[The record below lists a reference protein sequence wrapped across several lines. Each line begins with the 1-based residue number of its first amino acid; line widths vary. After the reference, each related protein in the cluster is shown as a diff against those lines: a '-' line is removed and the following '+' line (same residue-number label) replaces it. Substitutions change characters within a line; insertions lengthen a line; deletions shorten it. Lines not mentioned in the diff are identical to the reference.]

1 MTAQP
6 LRYRRLFDVANPGK
20 RFDASRAYR
29 LGDEPAGRYVYDED
43 EEERPGRIELAVNVA
58 LASGRPLLV
67 RGLPGTGKSS
77 LAADVAARLG
87 WRYYEEVVSSRTQ
100 ARDLQYSF
108 DAIKRLSDAQVG
120 GATGQ
125 RDGDDA
131 PARGVADDA
140 AYIKP
145 GVLWWAFDREQASR
159 RGLSAEELRRAKL
172 DPAGDPADLA
182 SDDRPRPR
190 PSARAVVLID
200 EIDKADPDVPN
211 DLLVPL
217 GSFWFT
223 VGDTR
228 VEAKQPPLVI
238 ITTNEER
245 DLPRAFVRRCIT
257 LLLEPP
263 GDARLRRIARAH
275 YPDDPDDT
283 TLDDILSH
291 YRDLQK
297 RQESAG
303 TTQASIAEFLDAV
316 AACKS
321 LGAKPGDPAL
331 WRHVEELTLDKAAN
345 PQQS

>member
-1 MTAQP
+1 MTEQR
-6 LRYRRLFDVANPGK
+6 LRYRRLFDVTKPDK

-29 LGDEPAGRYVYDED
+29 IGDEPAGRYVYDED

-77 LAADVAARLG
+77 LAADVADRLG

-108 DAIKRLSDAQVG
+108 DAIQRLSDAQVA
-120 GATGQ
+120 GAGQ
-125 RDGDDA
+125 RDSDAA
-131 PARGVADDA
+131 PAQGVADDA

-159 RGLSAEELRRAKL
+159 RGLSPQELKRAKL
-172 DPAGDPADLA
+172 EPAIDPADPA
-182 SDDRPRPR
+182 RDGRARPR

-228 VEAKQPPLVI
+228 VEAKQPPLVV

-245 DLPRAFVRRCIT
+245 DLPRAFVRRCVT

-275 YPDDPDDT
+275 YPDDPDDA

-297 RQESAG
+297 RQKSAG

-316 AACKS
+316 AACRS

-331 WRHVEELTLDKAAN
+331 WQHVEELTLDKAAN